1 MKTILVDDMI
11 LDMKL
16 FELKCADMPD
26 FEIAGKFTSPAE
38 ALEYAKSNT
47 VDFALLDI
55 DMPGINGINLAKEL
69 RRARPDIIIVF
80 VTAHPKFAVDAFKM
94 KADYMVFKPFDRD
107 DIADALERAKLLRNR
122 QKKRVRFHTF
132 GRFEM
137 FADGRPVRFR
147 SSKAKELLALCVYH
161 EGRNVSIYE
170 VINALWGEDGLAST
184 ENTGYRRTIKELTDM
199 LKELGAEDI
208 FVRERGCCRIRREIA
223 DCDYF
228 DFLDGK
234 TEMYYQFQG
243 EFLSDYSWA
252 EAAIYKM
259 IEKKQSL
266 TGYRHM

>member
-1 MKTILVDDMI
+1 
-11 LDMKL
+11 
-16 FELKCADMPD
+16 
-26 FEIAGKFTSPAE
+26 
-38 ALEYAKSNT
+38 
-47 VDFALLDI
+47 
-55 DMPGINGINLAKEL
+55 
-69 RRARPDIIIVF
+69 
-80 VTAHPKFAVDAFKM
+80 
-94 KADYMVFKPFDRD
+94 
-107 DIADALERAKLLRNR
+107 
-122 QKKRVRFHTF
+122 
-132 GRFEM
+132 
-137 FADGRPVRFR
+137 
-147 SSKAKELLALCVYH
+147 
-161 EGRNVSIYE
+161 

-243 EFLSDYSWA
+243 EFLSEYSWA